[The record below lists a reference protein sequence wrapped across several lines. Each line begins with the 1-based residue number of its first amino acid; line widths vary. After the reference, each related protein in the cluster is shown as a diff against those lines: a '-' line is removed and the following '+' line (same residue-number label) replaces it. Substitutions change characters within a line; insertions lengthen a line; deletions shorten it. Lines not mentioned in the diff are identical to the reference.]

1 MKVKELK
8 SGTMY
13 KIRSDRKTM
22 VQARHGYL
30 DIHLFRAGM
39 TAPSWATARIRP
51 FDLVF
56 YIGKNDRGWREV
68 VYRGQ
73 RLKAHCNIWQHIV
86 PIDDG
91 IS

>member
-1 MKVKELK
+1 MKVGELK

-22 VQARHGYL
+22 VQVRNGYL
-30 DIHLFRAGM
+30 DIHLFSAGM
-39 TAPSWATARIRP
+39 TASSWATVSIRP

-73 RLKAHCNIWQHIV
+73 HLKAHGNIWQHIR
-86 PIDDG
+86 PLDDD